1 MVRALRN
8 GIMLLT
14 LLLVIVGGTGMVSVC
29 PCDQEVFLF
38 SCSCHHDAAPC
49 GCRGDH
55 GPGSSTSSPL
65 AGHLCEHQRL
75 EIDDL
80 TLPVLHAPLPQPC
93 IIWQTFPDFHHLAQ
107 SLLLTSQTSDSAIPA
122 PPDPSRDDGPIHEG
136 FQLPLLI

>member
-29 PCDQEVFLF
+29 PCHQEVFLF

-107 SLLLTSQTSDSAIPA
+107 SLLLTCLLYTS
-122 PPDPSRDDGPIHEG
+122 PSPRDCS
-136 FQLPLLI
+136 

>member
-29 PCDQEVFLF
+29 PCHQEVFLF

-122 PPDPSRDDGPIHEG
+122 PPDPIRDDGPRHEG

>member
-29 PCDQEVFLF
+29 PCHQEVFLF

-107 SLLLTSQTSDSAIPA
+107 SLLLTSQTSDSAIP
-122 PPDPSRDDGPIHEG
+122 P
-136 FQLPLLI
+136 

>member
-29 PCDQEVFLF
+29 PCHQEVFLF

-122 PPDPSRDDGPIHEG
+122 TPDTFRDDGPIHEG

>member
-29 PCDQEVFLF
+29 PCHQEVFLF

-122 PPDPSRDDGPIHEG
+122 PLSLIH
-136 FQLPLLI
+136 I

>member
-29 PCDQEVFLF
+29 PCHQEVFLF

-93 IIWQTFPDFHHLAQ
+93 IIWQTFPDIHHLAQ

-122 PPDPSRDDGPIHEG
+122 PPYPFRDDGPIHEG

>member
-29 PCDQEVFLF
+29 PCHQEVFLF

-122 PPDPSRDDGPIHEG
+122 PLTPSGTTARYMKAFNFPC
-136 FQLPLLI
+136 

>member
-29 PCDQEVFLF
+29 PCHQEVFLF

-122 PPDPSRDDGPIHEG
+122 PPDPIRAAGPIHEG
-136 FQLPLLI
+136 VQLPLLI

>member
-1 MVRALRN
+1 MPHPA
-8 GIMLLT
+8 
-14 LLLVIVGGTGMVSVC
+14 
-29 PCDQEVFLF
+29 
-38 SCSCHHDAAPC
+38 DAV
-49 GCRGDH
+49 DH

-122 PPDPSRDDGPIHEG
+122 PPDPFRDDGPIHEG

>member
-29 PCDQEVFLF
+29 PCHQEVFLF

-122 PPDPSRDDGPIHEG
+122 PPDPSGTTARYMKAFNFPC
-136 FQLPLLI
+136 

>member
-29 PCDQEVFLF
+29 PCHQEVFLF

-107 SLLLTSQTSDSAIPA
+107 SLLLTSQTSDSATPV
-122 PPDPSRDDGPIHEG
+122 PPDPFRTTGPTHEG

>member
-29 PCDQEVFLF
+29 PCHQEVFLF

-107 SLLLTSQTSDSAIPA
+107 SLLLTSQTSDSAIP
-122 PPDPSRDDGPIHEG
+122 PLTPSGTTARYMKAFNFPC
-136 FQLPLLI
+136 

>member
-29 PCDQEVFLF
+29 PCHQEVFLF

-122 PPDPSRDDGPIHEG
+122 PPDPFMDDGPIHEG

>member
-29 PCDQEVFLF
+29 PCHQEVFLF

-107 SLLLTSQTSDSAIPA
+107 SLLLTSQTSDSAILA
-122 PPDPSRDDGPIHEG
+122 ICNMTELR
-136 FQLPLLI
+136 

>member
-29 PCDQEVFLF
+29 PCHQEVFLF

-122 PPDPSRDDGPIHEG
+122 PPDTFRDDGPIHEG

>member
-29 PCDQEVFLF
+29 PCHQEVFLF

-122 PPDPSRDDGPIHEG
+122 PPDHFRDDGPIHEG

>member
-29 PCDQEVFLF
+29 PCHQEVFLF

-122 PPDPSRDDGPIHEG
+122 PPC
-136 FQLPLLI
+136 LLYTSDAADE

>member
-29 PCDQEVFLF
+29 PCHQEVFLF

-122 PPDPSRDDGPIHEG
+122 PPAPFRDDRPIHEG

>member
-29 PCDQEVFLF
+29 PCHQEVFLF

-122 PPDPSRDDGPIHEG
+122 PPVPFRDDGPIHEG
-136 FQLPLLI
+136 VQLPLLI

>member
-29 PCDQEVFLF
+29 PCHQEVFLF

-122 PPDPSRDDGPIHEG
+122 PLTPFRDDGPIHEG

>member
-29 PCDQEVFLF
+29 PCHQEVFLF

-107 SLLLTSQTSDSAIPA
+107 SLLLTSSVQPETSQG
-122 PPDPSRDDGPIHEG
+122 R
-136 FQLPLLI
+136 F